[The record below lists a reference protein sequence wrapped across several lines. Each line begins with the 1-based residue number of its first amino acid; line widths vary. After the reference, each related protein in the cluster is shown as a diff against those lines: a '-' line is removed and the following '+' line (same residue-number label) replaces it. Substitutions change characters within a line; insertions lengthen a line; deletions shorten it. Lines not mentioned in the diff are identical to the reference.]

1 MAFTL
6 FGRKQEKEPV
16 ENITPGK
23 ISISDP
29 QVVTRLRFLGITEE
43 DLGVIN
49 RWHEICQAR
58 SAVMIEDFYGHIMKE
73 NQTAEII
80 KKHTTIERQKPMITR
95 YLATMLTGRID
106 DDYIAYRRTVG
117 KIHDKID
124 LDSNWFVAMY
134 DVIRRHMVDAVGS
147 AGATQKQKE
156 RFTEAFTRLLQVD
169 IAVVI
174 TALTDSR
181 QERMEELLRG
191 ENARFL
197 AEVSQ
202 VMLALGEGDLT
213 VRVRGQYKDENAKAA
228 LAFNEAIETL
238 RGAFAEV
245 SDAADQVAAA
255 SQQISAASQELATGA
270 SSQAAHLEE
279 ISASTHE
286 LSSLSASNTDRAV
299 DANQVA
305 SSAADS
311 AGIGNEAIHRL
322 EGAVQELKQSSERTA
337 RIIKTIDEIAFQTNL
352 LALNAAVEAARAGD
366 AGRGF
371 AVVAEEV
378 RSLAIRSAEAAKQT
392 TDIVAASQA
401 SATASVAVSA
411 EVVNQFAKINT
422 GIGKVRSMMEEIV
435 AGSQQQRDGSN
446 DMSGALDRINSVTQQ
461 TAAAS
466 EEAASASTE
475 LAGQAASLSAIVGR
489 FKLDDGYVAPVRPHA
504 PEHAA
509 GGRTVASSPA
519 GRAKQPSAWSKG
531 GARK

>member
-1 MAFTL
+1 
-6 FGRKQEKEPV
+6 
-16 ENITPGK
+16 
-23 ISISDP
+23 
-29 QVVTRLRFLGITEE
+29 
-43 DLGVIN
+43 
-49 RWHEICQAR
+49 
-58 SAVMIEDFYGHIMKE
+58 
-73 NQTAEII
+73 
-80 KKHTTIERQKPMITR
+80 
-95 YLATMLTGRID
+95 
-106 DDYIAYRRTVG
+106 
-117 KIHDKID
+117 
-124 LDSNWFVAMY
+124 
-134 DVIRRHMVDAVGS
+134 
-147 AGATQKQKE
+147 
-156 RFTEAFTRLLQVD
+156 
-169 IAVVI
+169 
-174 TALTDSR
+174 
-181 QERMEELLRG
+181 
-191 ENARFL
+191 
-197 AEVSQ
+197 
-202 VMLALGEGDLT
+202 
-213 VRVRGQYKDENAKAA
+213 
-228 LAFNEAIETL
+228 
-238 RGAFAEV
+238 
-245 SDAADQVAAA
+245 
-255 SQQISAASQELATGA
+255 
-270 SSQAAHLEE
+270 
-279 ISASTHE
+279 
-286 LSSLSASNTDRAV
+286 V